1 MSDHHIQLPSTELDP
16 IFKFA
21 KDCFLRS
28 NERFTGDVTEFNRN
42 GNNDFFMA
50 LNRSEVGYIYVWK
63 TGVINKIIKDLQN
76 KLTIPVHDFII
87 LQTPAHGSYPWHL
100 EGMEHTEHATEQF
113 RQVVSARR
121 SVALNYPLDNA
132 DLSKSKLEWA
142 TPSDKATELLID
154 GYKNIM
160 NSVDINS
167 SQNYTDDHI
176 NLRSQNKTLH
186 IGQMQRTKSL
196 EAPELGSKEIADILH
211 RSHDSGEGIRIS
223 SILSIVYDN
232 YDELLTKV
240 DEYYGMP
247 VPTLIR
253 TDQWHRIINAH
264 VEEDRNMGSINFDPT
279 YSYSDI
285 KTLIINN
292 EFIK

>member
-1 MSDHHIQLPSTELDP
+1 MSDHYIQLPSTELAP

-42 GNNDFFMA
+42 GNNDFFIA

-63 TGVINKIIKDLQN
+63 TGVVNKMIRDLQQ
-76 KLTIPVHDFII
+76 KVTIPVHDFII
-87 LQTPAHGSYPWHL
+87 LQTPANGSYPWHN
-100 EGMEHTEHATEQF
+100 EGMKYTELATDKYRE
-113 RQVVSARR
+113 VARVMR
-121 SVALNYPLDNA
+121 RPVALNYPLDNA
-132 DLSKSKLEWA
+132 DLSKSKIEWA
-142 TPSDKATELLID
+142 TPSDKTTELLIA
-154 GYKNIM
+154 GYSNIM
-160 NSVDINS
+160 NSANS

-176 NLRSQNKTLH
+176 NLRSQNKTHH
-186 IGQMQRTKSL
+186 IGWIQRTKSFEAL
-196 EAPELGSKEIADILH
+196 ELDPKEIADILN
-211 RSHDSGEGIRIS
+211 RSHDSGEGVRIN

-232 YDELLTKV
+232 HNELLTEV

-247 VPTLIR
+247 EPTLIR

-264 VEEDRNMGSINFDPT
+264 VEEDRNMGSISFDPT

-285 KTLIINN
+285 KTLIMNN